1 MTAYSAATRT
11 FAHLIG
17 RCATGLA
24 VGVLGLSCGSG
35 RGAAGSGG
43 DASARDARSS
53 DAAAFLWDGSR
64 APYEASV
71 AESVPRV
78 PVVAEMVSREVDV
91 QGMMFSAGEMQ
102 ISGEPFAQF
111 FGGRN
116 LAYYD
121 RAFVPPDRYLIPL
134 SGDAGVF
141 DALLGSNVNPIIDV
155 FGFST
160 AVESYEY
167 SKYHMN
173 SIVEFSGAGVSLV
186 NGPLVVRMPQ
196 AAPQDKLIARIG
208 ELLTNAGTNVG
219 PGGTTMGGYATLPPP
234 PNNAQNPLGFSGLV
248 PTFAPYSSF
257 DPTVTATLQEVGV
270 CGGSV
275 GYSGVPSLNAETP
288 LYECSYNSLHLPD
301 GQLVHV
307 LVPAVLG
314 FATWKQSL
322 WAIDFAGRLHDSGS
336 NPVTAINPT
345 QQSLVGTFGN
355 QVVGTAP
362 PGAAIGTYIGSIPL
376 EGMWGLNMIAGMD
389 NLDEWLLSTLMT
401 CDGASLGG
409 FPSKMAATT
418 YDYASPMCWFPA
430 AINVAVDATQ
440 TFPPVTALT
449 LSDATSRSVDLAGLL
464 LGNAMFF
471 AITDSRNAGVGQ
483 RIGLQVLFDG
493 NHAFPADDGKPDGEE
508 TAHDRALALLRVA
521 FVDLDRL
528 HADPSLGVMNDSAT
542 VNAGQVTRSGAV
554 TTTAL
559 AHVLIGLRQ
568 VVLSLDA
575 AVTQY
580 GAADESPS
588 ADANG
593 ILNAIP
599 IHPKGSGAPAFSS
612 YVRQVFETN
621 ATFVRDVLT
630 TADGHVANGA
640 TLSDGKAIVSTSAAL
655 LESQTAAARALTE
668 AFLLTGDPSFEER
681 ARAVVRHL
689 EAAFYSAPARMF
701 RGQEGGDDE
710 VLMTP
715 ERFGWLQSALRETDK
730 VLHVPGDPV
739 LGRPALEATI
749 ARVNT
754 LFMNGW
760 DDLNGNQQ
768 VDHGDGG
775 PDECLG
781 ARLQQAE
788 QSLTGELGRDAYG
801 LPIRDRD
808 GDCVPE
814 LAHAQSLSVFAG
826 EVHFHSP

>member
-1 MTAYSAATRT
+1 MRYLPLLIATPIV
-11 FAHLIG
+11 AGAL
-17 RCATGLA
+17 
-24 VGVLGLSCGSG
+24 GVSCGNSAKESG
-35 RGAAGSGG
+35 VDAGV
-43 DASARDARSS
+43 RDATAS
-53 DAAAFLWDGSR
+53 DVMPLWDG
-64 APYEASV
+64 ALATYEASV
-71 AESVPRV
+71 PPAVPRV
-78 PVVAEMVSREVDV
+78 PVAAEIIKPTDPTLTVNV
-91 QGMMFSAGEMQ
+91 QEMMFSAGEMQ
-102 ISGEPFAQF
+102 IGGEPFAEF

-116 LAYYD
+116 LNYYD
-121 RAFVPPDRYLIPL
+121 RAFLPPDRYLIPL
-134 SGDAGVF
+134 SGDGGVF
-141 DALLGSNVNPIIDV
+141 DLLLGVNVNPIIDV

-186 NGPLVVRMPQ
+186 NGPLVMRMPQ
-196 AAPQDKLIARIG
+196 AVLQDKLIARVG
-208 ELLTNAGTNVG
+208 ELLTTAGTNVG
-219 PGGTTMGGYATLPPP
+219 PAGTDVGGYATLPPP
-234 PNNAQNPLGFSGLV
+234 PNNSQNLLGFAGLV

-257 DPTVTATLQEVGV
+257 DPTVSGTFQEVGV
-270 CGGSV
+270 CGGAT

-301 GQLVHV
+301 AQLHHV

-336 NPVTAINPT
+336 NPVTAINPSD
-345 QQSLVGTFGN
+345 QPLVGTLAN

-362 PGAAIGTYIGSIPL
+362 PGAAVGTYIGSIPL

-401 CDGASLGG
+401 CDGATLGG
-409 FPSKMAATT
+409 FASKMAATA
-418 YDYASPMCWFPA
+418 YDYTSPLCWFPA
-430 AINVAVDATQ
+430 AIQVAVDPTQ
-440 TFPPVTALT
+440 PFPPVTALT
-449 LSDATSRSVDLAGLL
+449 LTDATSRSVDLAALL

-471 AITDSRNAGVGQ
+471 AITDSRNVGVGQ
-483 RIGLQVLFDG
+483 RIGLSVLFDG
-493 NHAFPADDGKPDGEE
+493 NHAFPADDGKPDGED
-508 TAHDRALALLRVA
+508 TAHDRALAVLRTA

-528 HADPSLGVMNDSAT
+528 HADPALGIMNDSVTIKGGQAT
-542 VNAGQVTRSGAV
+542 QSGTV

-568 VVLSLDA
+568 TVLSLDA

-588 ADANG
+588 ADEQG
-593 ILNAIP
+593 ILNSVP
-599 IHPKGSGAPAFSS
+599 MHPPGGGTPAFSS
-612 YVRQVFETN
+612 YVRQVFVTN

-630 TADGHVANGA
+630 NVDGHVANGA
-640 TLSDGKAIVSTSAAL
+640 TISSGKATVTTGATL
-655 LESQTAAARALTE
+655 LESQTSAARALTE
-668 AFLLTGDPSFEER
+668 AFLLTGDTSFEDR
-681 ARAVVRHL
+681 ARAVMQHL
-689 EAAFYSAPARMF
+689 QAAFYSAPARMF
-701 RGQEGGDDE
+701 RGQEGGSDE
-710 VLMTP
+710 VFMTP

-730 VLHVPGDPV
+730 VLYVPGDAT
-739 LGRPALEATI
+739 LGRPALEDTI

-775 PDECLG
+775 LNECLG

-788 QSLTGELGRDAYG
+788 QSLTGELGRDAFG
-801 LPIRDRD
+801 LPVPDRD

-814 LAHAQSLSVFAG
+814 LAHAQSLSVFTG

>member
-1 MTAYSAATRT
+1 MTAYSMAMRFVPFLIAPLAACAFGTSC
-11 FAHLIG
+11 G
-17 RCATGLA
+17 NGATGSDA
-24 VGVLGLSCGSG
+24 
-35 RGAAGSGG
+35 
-43 DASARDARSS
+43 DASVRDAKTS
-53 DAAAFLWDGSR
+53 DVTPLWDGYR

-71 AESVPRV
+71 PPSVPRV
-78 PVVAEMVSREVDV
+78 PVAAEMVTRQVDV

-121 RAFVPPDRYLIPL
+121 RAFLPPDRYLIPL
-134 SGDAGVF
+134 SGDGGVF
-141 DALLGSNVNPIIDV
+141 DSLLGTNVNPIIDV

-186 NGPLVVRMPQ
+186 NGPLVLRMPQ
-196 AAPQDKLIARIG
+196 AAPQDKLIARVG
-208 ELLTNAGTNVG
+208 ELLTTAGTNVG
-219 PGGTTMGGYATLPPP
+219 PGGGTIGGYATLPPP
-234 PNNAQNPLGFSGLV
+234 PNNTQNLLGFPGLL
-248 PTFAPYSSF
+248 PTLAPYRSF
-257 DPTVTATLQEVGV
+257 DPTVSGTMQEVGV

-301 GQLVHV
+301 AQLDHV

-322 WAIDFAGRLHDSGS
+322 WAIDFAGRLHDAAS
-336 NPVTAINPT
+336 NPVTAIKPSD
-345 QQSLVGTFGN
+345 QPFVGTLGN
-355 QVVGTAP
+355 KVVGTAP

-376 EGMWGLNMIAGMD
+376 EGMWGLNMVAGMD

-401 CDGASLGG
+401 SDGATLGG
-409 FPSKMAATT
+409 FASKMTATA
-418 YDYASPMCWFPA
+418 YDYASPLFWFPA
-430 AINVAVDATQ
+430 AIHVAVDATQ
-440 TFPPVTALT
+440 SFPPVTSLT
-449 LSDATSRSVDLAGLL
+449 LADATSRSIDLGALL

-508 TAHDRALALLRVA
+508 TAHDRALAILRVA

-528 HADPSLGVMNDSAT
+528 HADPSLGILNDSVT
-542 VNAGQVTRSGAV
+542 VKAGQVTRSGTV
-554 TTTAL
+554 TTGAL

-568 VVLSLDA
+568 TVLSLDA

-588 ADANG
+588 ADAEG
-593 ILNAIP
+593 ILNSIA
-599 IHPKGSGAPAFSS
+599 IHPPGGGTPAFSS
-612 YVRQVFETN
+612 YVRQVFVTN
-621 ATFVRDVLT
+621 ATFLRDVLT
-630 TADGHVANGA
+630 DADGHVANGA
-640 TLSDGKAIVSTSAAL
+640 TMLQGKAKATTGATL

-668 AFLLTGDPSFEER
+668 AFLLTGDTSFEAR
-681 ARAVVRHL
+681 ARTVMQHL
-689 EAAFYSAPARMF
+689 QAAFYSAPARMF
-701 RGQEGGDDE
+701 RGQEGGSDD
-710 VLMTP
+710 VSMTP
-715 ERFGWLQSALRETDK
+715 ERFGWLQSALRETYK
-730 VLHVPGDPV
+730 TLYVPGDPT
-739 LGRPALEATI
+739 LGRPALEASI

-775 PDECLG
+775 PNECLG

-788 QSLTGELGRDAYG
+788 QSLTGELGRNAFG
-801 LPIRDRD
+801 LPVADRD
-808 GDCVPE
+808 GDCVLE
-814 LAHAQSLSVFAG
+814 LAHAQGADGGSLSVFAG